1 MGGFV
6 GDVFDSVTDAFD
18 DIVDIVSEAAHD
30 LVDLAAKAAKIIS
43 DVTMTVTG
51 IKYVDE
57 KLTGGII
64 TNTINGT
71 IDNIA
76 GMANGALSGD
86 WVQFRNSSLGTITT
100 AIAVSAIM
108 AGAVTGNP
116 WLIAAGI
123 AAATVVLDAQY
134 NEGEL
139 LRRTIAIAGGI
150 ETAMFNTHY
159 IDNYAMEIQALITV
173 GATLYA
179 GYTGVPYLL
188 NISGISALVAQ
199 WKTQIAMIQ
208 NYIGIVSGSY
218 NVYNAVQA
226 IIASQ
231 EYWKAALAEAE
242 EYYRKLLAQ
251 AQAAK
256 DQWFDMMTN
265 PDMINRIQAGGDLFH
280 LGAGHDL
287 FSITNVAEPKYALGL
302 IDKSDPEMDRLINN
316 RYFSQYAGSAAFKP
330 Q

>member
-1 MGGFV
+1 MGGFI
-6 GDVFDSVTDAFD
+6 GDIVDSVTDTFD
-18 DIVDIVSEAAHD
+18 DIVDTVSEAAND

-86 WVQFRNSSLGTITT
+86 WVQFRDAALGTVTT
-100 AIAVSAIM
+100 VIAVAAIAV
-108 AGAVTGNP
+108 GAVTGNW
-116 WLIAAGI
+116 WLVTAGV
-123 AAATVVLDAQY
+123 VVLDAQY
-134 NEGEL
+134 NQGEL
-139 LRRTIAIAGGI
+139 LSRTIAIAGDI
-150 ETAMFNTHY
+150 ETVVFNSNMIET
-159 IDNYAMEIQALITV
+159 YAAEIQGLITL
-173 GATLYA
+173 GASLYA
-179 GYTGVPYLL
+179 GYMATPY
-188 NISGISALVAQ
+188 IIDWSGLGA
-199 WKTQIAMIQ
+199 
-208 NYIGIVSGSY
+208 
-218 NVYNAVQA
+218 AVQSWQSVINMA
-226 IIASQ
+226 NMGYGVYTIYSAVQSIIASQ

-280 LGAGHDL
+280 MGAGHDL

-316 RYFSQYAGSAAFKP
+316 RYFAQYAGSAAFKP